1 MLLHFATIF
10 AKTFGWNLNGIP
22 DGDFQ
27 LLLLPM
33 YNFCKSGKIN
43 LPSAPMVAAAEN
55 FLFTKKW
62 VELGKFIGSYTI
74 LPQK

>member
-1 MLLHFATIF
+1 MLYFATFF
-10 AKTFGWNLNGIP
+10 AKTFGLNLNGIP
-22 DGDFQ
+22 ECDLQ
-27 LLLLPM
+27 LLQT

-43 LPSAPMVAAAEN
+43 LPSAQWQERISY
-55 FLFTKKW
+55 LQKKW